1 MVGKFVG
8 QTWNNC
14 KEGTTTR
21 LPADFDW
28 YKSDG
33 RAIEIDLHDPSINEL
48 RELDGEGDGGTDTAR
63 RLVEWLRSITWTVS
77 TEHRGPMRV
86 GERTGRQDKSVA
98 RLELRL
104 LDEVL
109 HSNCVYWHLDS
120 ALLRT
125 VL

>member
-21 LPADFDW
+21 LPAEFDW

-48 RELDGEGDGGTDTAR
+48 GELDGEGEDGTDRAR
-63 RLVEWLRSITWTVS
+63 RLVEWPRSITWAVS
-77 TEHRGPMRV
+77 TEHRGPMRI
-86 GERTGRQDKSVA
+86 GERTGRQG
-98 RLELRL
+98 
-104 LDEVL
+104 
-109 HSNCVYWHLDS
+109 
-120 ALLRT
+120 
-125 VL
+125 